1 LQLETLIVRIS
12 TNIEGRLGERGM
24 RAFTLL
30 ELLTVI
36 AIIGILASI
45 ILPTIHGFRP
55 NPGAVAASQLL
66 GDVGRARQLAISQR
80 TTVYM
85 VFLPTNFFADPNFG
99 SAVWTPAETERA
111 KRLFDKQVIGY
122 TFIALRS
129 LGNQPGRPV
138 PHYLSPW
145 RSLPDGTFIP
155 LEKFLPRTQ
164 SFTISTGS
172 PPVISMRIYGF
183 QRTNNIPFPS
193 EETAQVSVNNPY
205 INLPYIAFDYRGQLT
220 SGQDEFLPIS
230 QGSVIIPRD
239 PVTGLGKQALP
250 TVVETPPGNTTNSS
264 FNVVSIDWLTGRAH
278 IERQEIR

>member
-1 LQLETLIVRIS
+1 
-12 TNIEGRLGERGM
+12 M

-55 NPGAVAASQLL
+55 NPAAVAASQLL

-85 VFLPTNFFADPNFG
+85 VFLTTNFFADPNYG
-99 SAVWTPAETERA
+99 SATWTADEKLKA
-111 KRLFDKQVIGY
+111 QRLLDKQTIGY
-122 TFIALRS
+122 TFIALRT

-155 LEKFLPRTQ
+155 LEKFRPRTQ
-164 SFTISTGS
+164 FFDISTNS
-172 PPVISMRIYGF
+172 PPVFAMRIYGF
-183 QRTNNIPFPS
+183 MRTNNIPFPS
-193 EETAQVSVNNPY
+193 ELTAPTSTGNPY
-205 INLPYIAFDYRGQLT
+205 ISLPYIAFDYRGQLT
-220 SGQDEFLPIS
+220 SGQDEYLPIS
-230 QGSVIIPRD
+230 QGSVVVPRD
-239 PVTGLGKQALP
+239 PVTGLGKAALP
-250 TVVETPPGNTTNSS
+250 TVVENPPGNTTNSS

>member
-1 LQLETLIVRIS
+1 VRLS
-12 TNIEGRLGERGM
+12 TNIRTSLAERGV

-55 NPGAVAASQLL
+55 NPAAVAASQLL

-99 SAVWTPAETERA
+99 SATWTADEKLKA
-111 KRLFDKQVIGY
+111 QRLLDKQTIGY
-122 TFIALRS
+122 TFIALRT
-129 LGNQPGRPV
+129 LGDQPGQPR

-155 LEKFLPRTQ
+155 LEKFRPRNPGQ
-164 SFTISTGS
+164 FVTISTNDAS
-172 PPVISMRIYGF
+172 NNPIIAMRIYGF
-183 QRTNNIPFPS
+183 MRTNNIPFPS
-193 EETAQVSVNNPY
+193 ELTAPSSTATPY

-220 SGQDEFLPIS
+220 SGQDEYLPIS
-230 QGSVIIPRD
+230 QGSVVVPRD
-239 PVTGLGKQALP
+239 PTTGLGRQALP
-250 TVVETPPGNTTNSS
+250 TVVENPPGNTTNSS

>member
-1 LQLETLIVRIS
+1 V
-12 TNIEGRLGERGM
+12 

-55 NPGAVAASQLL
+55 NPAAVAASQLL

-85 VFLPTNFFADPNFG
+85 VFLPTNFFMDPTFGVSTATLPEADK
-99 SAVWTPAETERA
+99 A
-111 KRLFDKQVIGY
+111 KRLFDKQAIGY
-122 TFIALRS
+122 TFVALRT
-129 LGNQPGRPV
+129 LGDQPGRPQ

-145 RSLPDGTFIP
+145 RSLPDSTFIP
-155 LEKFLPRTQ
+155 LEKFRPRNPSQ
-164 SFTISTGS
+164 FMTITIG
-172 PPVISMRIYGF
+172 VTNVMRIYGF
-183 QRTNNIPFPS
+183 MRTNNIPFPS
-193 EETAQVSVNNPY
+193 ELTAPASTVTPY

-220 SGQDEFLPIS
+220 SGQDEYLPIS
-230 QGSVIIPRD
+230 QGSVVVPRD
-239 PVTGLGKQALP
+239 PATGLGKAALP
-250 TVVETPPGNTTNSS
+250 TVVENPPGNTTNSS